1 MESMVVRM
9 ALVAVGVYI
18 LNVPFGYWREDQRKF
33 SLLWFVFI
41 HASIPGVIALRIVSG
56 LGFSMHSY
64 PILLAAYFLGQF
76 TGSHIRRRKRA
87 RAAAE

>member
-9 ALVAVGVYI
+9 VVVAMGVYV
-18 LNVPFGYWREDQRKF
+18 LNVPFGYWREGTRKF

-41 HASIPGVIALRIVSG
+41 HAPIPGVIALRIVSE
-56 LGFSMHSY
+56 LGFSLHSY

-76 TGSHIRRRKRA
+76 TGSRIRRRRLAA
-87 RAAAE
+87 REAE